1 MRSIQDKDQV
11 VILSDIHIGT
21 NLPTCWYQPGVHQK
35 PLLEILD
42 WICQN
47 KATIKELVLAGDV
60 VDTWTYPF
68 SIKPPTFA
76 DIVASNP
83 AILGPNGGL
92 ARVLDAL
99 DGAVTYLPGNH
110 DLQVTENDVSKIV
123 SPAGHHLRFTPTA
136 QRIGDMEILH
146 GHQFTLFNAPDLFT
160 PFAPLPVGHFV
171 SRMISTYVQRL
182 LPDGKTV
189 ADLPD
194 QGNPNGF
201 DWSNIIA
208 HGISKADLSVTDAL
222 LDGLAGELGLSE
234 TEPIQLADGTVTTI
248 AKVKILYQNLF
259 SRWIE
264 ENGGGKAGLFVARK
278 AALAD
283 YNTAYMGW
291 FAQRH
296 AFKQNINTVILGHTH
311 DPISGLSG
319 SLINYVNAGFEC
331 PSLPDRGKKPIS
343 FVIANATS
351 GATNI
356 MMVKGNN
363 QSLILSYPAKR
374 ASIVESPFIDYSCY
388 VIVNNSANNSAL
400 TLLRTTLGN
409 GHFIALPKRIEAKSK
424 TRIWLQDYPNQ
435 LPPLGSDAIVVYAD
449 DTGHEHMLRFD
460 CPTGLDANSCSGG
473 SRFRAKSG
481 LGAWLAPGRVP
492 EKGHPLFV
500 EYTFLPGDFDG
511 SFSGKS
517 GQNSSASSK
526 TGLKPGQQATIN
538 RMTDLSSVIQAND
551 NGRVYSV
558 TLEKIE
564 GVCQYRLVVDAQG
577 PKGLFS
583 GSMFLYFT
591 DQSGDRDALTIFSGT
606 RKIHTM
612 LYNSSAP
619 AVMKIEW
626 SNTSLR

>member
-1 MRSIQDKDQV
+1 MRSIQDKNQV
-11 VILSDIHIGT
+11 IILSDIHIGT
-21 NLPTCWYQPGVHQK
+21 SLPTCWYQQSVHQK
-35 PLLEILD
+35 ALLEILD

-68 SIKPPTFA
+68 SVKPPTFA

-92 ARVLDAL
+92 VRVLDAL

-110 DLQVTENDVSKIV
+110 DLQVTEKDVSTIV
-123 SPAGHHLRFTPTA
+123 SLAGHRLRFAPTA

-146 GHQFTLFNAPDLFT
+146 GHQFTLFNAPDLST
-160 PFAPLPVGHFV
+160 PLAPLPVGYFV
-171 SRMISTYVQRL
+171 TRMISTYMQRT

-189 ADLPD
+189 ADLAD
-194 QGNPNGF
+194 QGNPNGVN
-201 DWSNIIA
+201 WSSMITN
-208 HGISKADLSVTDAL
+208 GISKADFSVTDAL

-234 TEPIQLADGTVTTI
+234 AEPIQLADGTETTI

-264 ENGGGKAGLFVARK
+264 ENGGGKDGLLVAGK

-283 YNTAYMGW
+283 YNTSSMGW
-291 FAQRH
+291 LAQRH
-296 AFKQNINTVILGHTH
+296 AFKQNINTVILGHSH
-311 DPISGLSG
+311 VSISGLSG

-343 FVIANATS
+343 FVIANTTS

-356 MMVKGNN
+356 MMVKSNN
-363 QSLILSYPAKR
+363 QSSILSYPARK
-374 ASIVESPFIDYSCY
+374 ASIVESPFMDYSCY

-400 TLLRTTLGN
+400 TLRRTTLGN
-409 GHFIALPKRIEAKSK
+409 GHFIALPERIEAKSK
-424 TRIWLQDYPNQ
+424 TRIWLQDYPDQ
-435 LPPLGSDAIVVYAD
+435 LPAQGSDAIVVYED
-449 DTGHEHMLRFD
+449 DAGHEHMISFN
-460 CPTGLDANSCSGG
+460 CPADLYSNSCSGG
-473 SRFRAKSG
+473 SCFRAKSG

-492 EKGHPLFV
+492 EKGHPLFI

-551 NGRVYSV
+551 NGRVYGV

-564 GVCQYRLVVDAQG
+564 GVYQYRLVVDAQG

-591 DQSGDRDALTIFSGT
+591 DQSGDRDALTIFSST
-606 RKIHTM
+606 RKKHIR

-626 SNTSLR
+626 SNTSLG